1 MFKKILIANR
11 GEIALRVI
19 YACREMGIKTVAVYS
34 EADENS
40 LHVRFADEDV
50 CIGPARAT
58 DSYLNVPA
66 LYQDSVFSPV
76 YTLTYSSQGAA
87 DLAAKRR
94 QIDGYLEQIKYVRF
108 PENSI
113 KAIYGS
119 FIRNIGDRGV
129 EKARAVVEHGKFYRG
144 EDRQVR
150 VLVDDWLPAG
160 LDEYKVHADMWL
172 KDLAPAARLREY
184 MDEDFGNWRD
194 YEDLCIREMAREKD
208 LPLAMII
215 ERAMYGT
222 VTLLYSRGDEQHN
235 NAIIV
240 RDCILAS
247 RDEFVPVWVERQEA
261 MAKEAAWHGT
271 FRKAA

>member
-1 MFKKILIANR
+1 MKIR
-11 GEIALRVI
+11 
-19 YACREMGIKTVAVYS
+19 IKSINDKYETS
-34 EADENS
+34 
-40 LHVRFADEDV
+40 
-50 CIGPARAT
+50 
-58 DSYLNVPA
+58 
-66 LYQDSVFSPV
+66 
-76 YTLTYSSQGAA
+76 
-87 DLAAKRR
+87 
-94 QIDGYLEQIKYVRF
+94 DG
-108 PENSI
+108 
-113 KAIYGS
+113 
-119 FIRNIGDRGV
+119 
-129 EKARAVVEHGKFYRG
+129 
-144 EDRQVR
+144 VR

-271 FRKAA
+271 FRKAKSDRSHVVL